1 MRTNSPMGEA
11 DVRDALSKLD
21 LAEFMAGVGHWQFDL
36 QTRVVTW
43 SDEVYRIYGVTR
55 DAFDPSLE
63 SAIEGYHP
71 DDRPI
76 LLAMIARAEET
87 GEGYDL
93 KLRVLRMS
101 DGAERIV
108 TAKAVVRKDS
118 DGRPAALF
126 GVFQD
131 VTEREEA
138 ARRLEASEAYYRL
151 LTENSTDVVARYG
164 LDGTFTYL
172 SPAIESVLGYSV
184 SELIGQTTFSIIDP
198 DDHPRVAAE
207 FADYVRQGPGAAP
220 ARIEYRAVHRDGS
233 SRWLEAHPRALFGAA
248 GRVIEFQDVA
258 RDITAR
264 KHAEAE
270 VASSEARYRLL
281 ADNSTDVIIRIAPDA
296 TMLYVSPACRSFG
309 YQPEELVGRKTLELV
324 HPDDLEFAISMV
336 RGLFT
341 GAPEDRS
348 MRREYRVLCKDG
360 RYVWLEGNPT
370 ILSDSNGAPIE
381 VVTVYRDVSIRRELE
396 DSLAA
401 AKAEAE
407 AASRAKGEFLANMS
421 HELRTPLTSIIG
433 FSGLLEPLVASDKEA
448 RRFVDRIVTAGRGL
462 LTTVNDILDFS
473 KLEAGHVEIERRPVD
488 LVAAFQSGSDLLA
501 PQAET
506 KGLKLTFEVET
517 PVPAVVLL
525 DDARVAQ
532 VLLNLIGNAVKF
544 TERGEVKVRLSQS
557 GESLRCEVHDD
568 GPGIPE
574 DRAHRLFQ
582 RFSQV
587 DASTTRQFGG
597 TGLGLAI
604 CKGLVEAMGGR
615 IGVDSVLGSGSC
627 FWFELPCDVAV
638 LEGGMLGDDPSA
650 ECSMELAG
658 LRLLVAD
665 DNPMNRELINALA
678 VSVEID
684 VTTVDCGEA
693 AVAAAAAA
701 PFDIILM
708 DVRMPGQDGPTS
720 AALIRAGRGPNA
732 ETPILAFTADTEL
745 HDSWAAVFDDR
756 VAKPIVTAQLFEAL
770 ARWSPCGE
778 QIISKVAVVRP

>member
-1 MRTNSPMGEA
+1 
-11 DVRDALSKLD
+11 
-21 LAEFMAGVGHWQFDL
+21 MAGVGHWQFDIK
-36 QTRVVTW
+36 TRVVTW

-55 DAFDPSLE
+55 ETFDPSLA

-71 DDRPI
+71 DDQPL
-76 LLAMIARAEET
+76 LLAMIARAEAS
-87 GEGYDL
+87 GEGYQL
-93 KLRVLRMS
+93 KLRVRRVS
-101 DGAERIV
+101 DGAERVV
-108 TAKAVVRKDS
+108 TAKAVVRKDAE
-118 DGRPAALF
+118 GRPAALF

-138 ARRLEASEAYYRL
+138 ARRLEASEAYHRL

-172 SPAIESVLGYSV
+172 SPALEAVLGYPAV
-184 SELIGQTTFSIIDP
+184 DLVGRTTFSIIHAE
-198 DDHPRVAAE
+198 DHARVAAE
-207 FADYVRQGPGAAP
+207 FAAYLRQGPAAAP
-220 ARIEYRAVHRDGS
+220 VRIEYRAVHRDGS
-233 SRWLEAHPRALFGAA
+233 LRWLEAHPRALFDAEG
-248 GRVIEFQDVA
+248 GLIEFQDVA

-264 KHAEAE
+264 KAAEAE
-270 VASSEARYRLL
+270 VATSEARYRLL
-281 ADNSTDVIIRIAPDA
+281 ADNSTDVIIRIAPDS

-309 YQPEELVGRKTLELV
+309 YEPEELVGRKTVELV
-324 HPDDLEFAISMV
+324 HPDDVEFAISMV

-348 MRREYRVLCKDG
+348 KRREYRVRCKDG

-370 ILSDSNGAPIE
+370 ILRDSTGAPIE
-381 VVTVYRDVSIRRELE
+381 VVTVYRDVSVRRELE

-401 AKAEAE
+401 AKVEAE
-407 AASRAKGEFLANMS
+407 AASQAKGEFLANMS

-433 FSGLLEPLVASDKEA
+433 FSGLLAPIVAGNAEA

-488 LVAAFQSGSDLLA
+488 LVAAFQSASDLLA
-501 PQAET
+501 PQAEA
-506 KGLKLTFEVET
+506 KGVKLVFAVET
-517 PVPAVVLL
+517 PVPDVVLL
-525 DDARVAQ
+525 DDTRVTQ

-544 TERGEVKVRLSQS
+544 TERGAVRVSLSHRGQPI
-557 GESLRCEVHDD
+557 RCEIHDD

-574 DRAHRLFQ
+574 DRVHRLFQ

-615 IGVDSVLGSGSC
+615 IGVESVLGTGSC
-627 FWFELPCDVAV
+627 FWFELPCDVASLDTSV
-638 LEGGMLGDDPSA
+638 FDDVAASTS
-650 ECSMELAG
+650 ESDLAG
-658 LRLLVAD
+658 LRLLVVD
-665 DNPMNRELINALA
+665 DNAMNRELISALA
-678 VSVEID
+678 SAIDID
-684 VTTVDCGEA
+684 VTTVECGES
-693 AVAAAAAA
+693 AVATAATA

-720 AALIRAGRGPNA
+720 ASLIRAGRGPNA
-732 ETPILAFTADTEL
+732 DTPILAFTADTEML
-745 HDSWAAVFDDR
+745 GSWAGVFDDR
-756 VAKPIVTAQLFEAL
+756 VAKPIVTADLFGAL

-778 QIISKVAVVRP
+778 QMIQEAAVVRS